1 MIYIFYKMLLQ
12 YYYYTKK
19 MLLSFFLLNNKT
31 FDCCQQA
38 VTYPANGTER
48 GIASQITPFLAEAV

>member
-1 MIYIFYKMLLQ
+1 MLLQ